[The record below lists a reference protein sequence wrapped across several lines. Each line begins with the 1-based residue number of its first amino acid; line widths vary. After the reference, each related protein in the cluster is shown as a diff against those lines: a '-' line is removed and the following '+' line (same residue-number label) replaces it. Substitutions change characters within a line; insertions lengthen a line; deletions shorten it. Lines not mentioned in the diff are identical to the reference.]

1 MKPLLE
7 ARQIR
12 KQFSGVAVLKG
23 IDFTLCAGQVHAL
36 MGGNGAGKSTLM
48 KIIAGVE
55 TPDSG
60 ELTIG
65 DRAFARLSPALA
77 HQLGIYLVPQEPML
91 FPNLSVRENILFR
104 LPKRA
109 DTTARL
115 QEKLQQLNCQINLDA
130 SASTLE
136 VADQQMVEILRGL
149 MREARILIL
158 DEPTASLT
166 PGETERLFSQ
176 IRALQALDVGIVFIS
191 HKLPEIRQLASH
203 ISVMRDGA
211 VVLSG
216 ETATYRDEQLISAM
230 TPASRDHTLSDTQKL
245 WLALPGNRRTQAQ
258 DFPVLRVED
267 LTGEGFIDLNLE
279 IRAGEI
285 VGLAGLVGSGR
296 TEFAETLYGLR
307 PPRAG
312 RIWLENREISNDSTR
327 ARLASGLVY
336 LPEDRQVSGLFL
348 DAPVR
353 WNTVMFN
360 QPSWWQQG
368 KREAAVV
375 ERYHRAL
382 GIKLAD
388 GDQPVRTLSGGNQ
401 QKVLLARCLEA
412 NPLLLIVDEPTR
424 GVDVSARADIYQLL
438 KSVAAQNVAVL
449 MISSDVDEFIGL
461 ADRVLVMH
469 QGRYSGELAG
479 AFNGLL
485 VVGLR
490 IPAIVA
496 TLGTLGLYRGV
507 MLLWTGGKWI
517 EGLPDSL
524 KSLSEPAFIGVSPLG
539 WLVLA
544 LLLAGGW
551 LLSRT
556 AFGRDFY
563 AVGDNLAAARQ
574 LGVAVNRTRM
584 LAFTLNGMLA
594 ACAGIVFAAQI
605 GFVPNQ
611 TGSGL
616 EMKAI
621 AACVLGGIS
630 LLGGTGTLLGAFLG
644 AFFLTQID
652 TVLVLFRL
660 PAWWNDFIAGLVLL
674 GVLVLDG
681 RLRQALARHQRAL
694 KYSRFQPGN
703 KGGKQ
708 VARFPERKSKEVA

>member
-1 MKPLLE
+1 MKTLLKNRE
-7 ARQIR
+7 LSAFFAIVALFVVLVALNPAYFSLQTLAMIFSSSQILCLLALGATLVMLTR
-12 KQFSGVAVLKG
+12 NIDVSVGSTVGLCAIAVGVALN
-23 IDFTLCAGQVHAL
+23 
-36 MGGNGAGKSTLM
+36 NGYGLATA
-48 KIIAGVE
+48 I
-55 TPDSG
+55 
-60 ELTIG
+60 
-65 DRAFARLSPALA
+65 AFALA
-77 HQLGIYLVPQEPML
+77 I
-91 FPNLSVRENILFR
+91 
-104 LPKRA
+104 
-109 DTTARL
+109 
-115 QEKLQQLNCQINLDA
+115 
-130 SASTLE
+130 
-136 VADQQMVEILRGL
+136 
-149 MREARILIL
+149 
-158 DEPTASLT
+158 
-166 PGETERLFSQ
+166 
-176 IRALQALDVGIVFIS
+176 
-191 HKLPEIRQLASH
+191 
-203 ISVMRDGA
+203 GA
-211 VVLSG
+211 
-216 ETATYRDEQLISAM
+216 
-230 TPASRDHTLSDTQKL
+230 
-245 WLALPGNRRTQAQ
+245 
-258 DFPVLRVED
+258 
-267 LTGEGFIDLNLE
+267 
-279 IRAGEI
+279 
-285 VGLAGLVGSGR
+285 
-296 TEFAETLYGLR
+296 
-307 PPRAG
+307 
-312 RIWLENREISNDSTR
+312 
-327 ARLASGLVY
+327 
-336 LPEDRQVSGLFL
+336 
-348 DAPVR
+348 
-353 WNTVMFN
+353 
-360 QPSWWQQG
+360 
-368 KREAAVV
+368 
-375 ERYHRAL
+375 
-382 GIKLAD
+382 
-388 GDQPVRTLSGGNQ
+388 
-401 QKVLLARCLEA
+401 
-412 NPLLLIVDEPTR
+412 
-424 GVDVSARADIYQLL
+424 
-438 KSVAAQNVAVL
+438 
-449 MISSDVDEFIGL
+449 
-461 ADRVLVMH
+461 
-469 QGRYSGELAG
+469 LAG

-556 AFGRDFY
+556 AFGRDLY
-563 AVGDNLAAARQ
+563 AAGDNLAAARQ

>member
-1 MKPLLE
+1 MKTLFKNRELSAFFAIVALFAVLVALNPAYFSLQTLAMIFASSQILCLL
-7 ARQIR
+7 ALGATLVMLTRNIDV
-12 KQFSGVAVLKG
+12 SVGSTVGLSAIAVGVALN
-23 IDFTLCAGQVHAL
+23 
-36 MGGNGAGKSTLM
+36 NGYGLATA
-48 KIIAGVE
+48 I
-55 TPDSG
+55 
-60 ELTIG
+60 
-65 DRAFARLSPALA
+65 AFALA
-77 HQLGIYLVPQEPML
+77 I
-91 FPNLSVRENILFR
+91 
-104 LPKRA
+104 
-109 DTTARL
+109 
-115 QEKLQQLNCQINLDA
+115 
-130 SASTLE
+130 
-136 VADQQMVEILRGL
+136 
-149 MREARILIL
+149 
-158 DEPTASLT
+158 
-166 PGETERLFSQ
+166 
-176 IRALQALDVGIVFIS
+176 
-191 HKLPEIRQLASH
+191 
-203 ISVMRDGA
+203 GA
-211 VVLSG
+211 
-216 ETATYRDEQLISAM
+216 
-230 TPASRDHTLSDTQKL
+230 
-245 WLALPGNRRTQAQ
+245 
-258 DFPVLRVED
+258 
-267 LTGEGFIDLNLE
+267 
-279 IRAGEI
+279 
-285 VGLAGLVGSGR
+285 
-296 TEFAETLYGLR
+296 
-307 PPRAG
+307 
-312 RIWLENREISNDSTR
+312 
-327 ARLASGLVY
+327 
-336 LPEDRQVSGLFL
+336 
-348 DAPVR
+348 
-353 WNTVMFN
+353 
-360 QPSWWQQG
+360 
-368 KREAAVV
+368 
-375 ERYHRAL
+375 
-382 GIKLAD
+382 
-388 GDQPVRTLSGGNQ
+388 
-401 QKVLLARCLEA
+401 
-412 NPLLLIVDEPTR
+412 
-424 GVDVSARADIYQLL
+424 
-438 KSVAAQNVAVL
+438 
-449 MISSDVDEFIGL
+449 
-461 ADRVLVMH
+461 
-469 QGRYSGELAG
+469 LAG

-708 VARFPERKSKEVA
+708 VARFHERKSKEVA

>member
-1 MKPLLE
+1 MKTLFKNRELSAFFAIVALFAVLVALNPAYFSLQTLAMIFASSQILCLL
-7 ARQIR
+7 ALGATLVMLTCNIDV
-12 KQFSGVAVLKG
+12 SVGSTVGLSAIAVGVALN
-23 IDFTLCAGQVHAL
+23 
-36 MGGNGAGKSTLM
+36 NGYGLATA
-48 KIIAGVE
+48 I
-55 TPDSG
+55 
-60 ELTIG
+60 
-65 DRAFARLSPALA
+65 AFALA
-77 HQLGIYLVPQEPML
+77 I
-91 FPNLSVRENILFR
+91 
-104 LPKRA
+104 
-109 DTTARL
+109 
-115 QEKLQQLNCQINLDA
+115 
-130 SASTLE
+130 
-136 VADQQMVEILRGL
+136 
-149 MREARILIL
+149 
-158 DEPTASLT
+158 
-166 PGETERLFSQ
+166 
-176 IRALQALDVGIVFIS
+176 
-191 HKLPEIRQLASH
+191 
-203 ISVMRDGA
+203 GA
-211 VVLSG
+211 
-216 ETATYRDEQLISAM
+216 
-230 TPASRDHTLSDTQKL
+230 
-245 WLALPGNRRTQAQ
+245 
-258 DFPVLRVED
+258 
-267 LTGEGFIDLNLE
+267 
-279 IRAGEI
+279 
-285 VGLAGLVGSGR
+285 
-296 TEFAETLYGLR
+296 
-307 PPRAG
+307 
-312 RIWLENREISNDSTR
+312 
-327 ARLASGLVY
+327 
-336 LPEDRQVSGLFL
+336 
-348 DAPVR
+348 
-353 WNTVMFN
+353 
-360 QPSWWQQG
+360 
-368 KREAAVV
+368 
-375 ERYHRAL
+375 
-382 GIKLAD
+382 
-388 GDQPVRTLSGGNQ
+388 
-401 QKVLLARCLEA
+401 
-412 NPLLLIVDEPTR
+412 
-424 GVDVSARADIYQLL
+424 
-438 KSVAAQNVAVL
+438 
-449 MISSDVDEFIGL
+449 
-461 ADRVLVMH
+461 
-469 QGRYSGELAG
+469 LAG

>member
-1 MKPLLE
+1 MKTLLKNRE
-7 ARQIR
+7 LSAFFAIVALFVVLVALNPAYFSLQTLAMIFSSSQILCLLALGATQVMLTR
-12 KQFSGVAVLKG
+12 NIDVSVGSTVGLCAIAVGVALN
-23 IDFTLCAGQVHAL
+23 
-36 MGGNGAGKSTLM
+36 NGYGLATA
-48 KIIAGVE
+48 I
-55 TPDSG
+55 
-60 ELTIG
+60 
-65 DRAFARLSPALA
+65 AFALA
-77 HQLGIYLVPQEPML
+77 I
-91 FPNLSVRENILFR
+91 
-104 LPKRA
+104 
-109 DTTARL
+109 
-115 QEKLQQLNCQINLDA
+115 
-130 SASTLE
+130 
-136 VADQQMVEILRGL
+136 
-149 MREARILIL
+149 
-158 DEPTASLT
+158 
-166 PGETERLFSQ
+166 
-176 IRALQALDVGIVFIS
+176 
-191 HKLPEIRQLASH
+191 
-203 ISVMRDGA
+203 GA
-211 VVLSG
+211 
-216 ETATYRDEQLISAM
+216 
-230 TPASRDHTLSDTQKL
+230 
-245 WLALPGNRRTQAQ
+245 
-258 DFPVLRVED
+258 
-267 LTGEGFIDLNLE
+267 
-279 IRAGEI
+279 
-285 VGLAGLVGSGR
+285 
-296 TEFAETLYGLR
+296 
-307 PPRAG
+307 
-312 RIWLENREISNDSTR
+312 
-327 ARLASGLVY
+327 
-336 LPEDRQVSGLFL
+336 
-348 DAPVR
+348 
-353 WNTVMFN
+353 
-360 QPSWWQQG
+360 
-368 KREAAVV
+368 
-375 ERYHRAL
+375 
-382 GIKLAD
+382 
-388 GDQPVRTLSGGNQ
+388 
-401 QKVLLARCLEA
+401 
-412 NPLLLIVDEPTR
+412 
-424 GVDVSARADIYQLL
+424 
-438 KSVAAQNVAVL
+438 
-449 MISSDVDEFIGL
+449 
-461 ADRVLVMH
+461 
-469 QGRYSGELAG
+469 LAG

-551 LLSRT
+551 ILSRT

-630 LLGGTGTLLGAFLG
+630 LLGGTGTLVGALLG

>member
-1 MKPLLE
+1 MKTLLKNRE
-7 ARQIR
+7 LSAFFAIVALFVVLVALNPAYFSLQTLAMIFASSQILCLLALGATLVMLTR
-12 KQFSGVAVLKG
+12 NIDVSVGSTVGLCAIAVGVALN
-23 IDFTLCAGQVHAL
+23 
-36 MGGNGAGKSTLM
+36 NGYGLATA
-48 KIIAGVE
+48 I
-55 TPDSG
+55 
-60 ELTIG
+60 
-65 DRAFARLSPALA
+65 AFALA
-77 HQLGIYLVPQEPML
+77 I
-91 FPNLSVRENILFR
+91 
-104 LPKRA
+104 
-109 DTTARL
+109 
-115 QEKLQQLNCQINLDA
+115 
-130 SASTLE
+130 
-136 VADQQMVEILRGL
+136 
-149 MREARILIL
+149 
-158 DEPTASLT
+158 
-166 PGETERLFSQ
+166 
-176 IRALQALDVGIVFIS
+176 
-191 HKLPEIRQLASH
+191 
-203 ISVMRDGA
+203 GA
-211 VVLSG
+211 
-216 ETATYRDEQLISAM
+216 
-230 TPASRDHTLSDTQKL
+230 
-245 WLALPGNRRTQAQ
+245 
-258 DFPVLRVED
+258 
-267 LTGEGFIDLNLE
+267 
-279 IRAGEI
+279 
-285 VGLAGLVGSGR
+285 
-296 TEFAETLYGLR
+296 
-307 PPRAG
+307 
-312 RIWLENREISNDSTR
+312 
-327 ARLASGLVY
+327 
-336 LPEDRQVSGLFL
+336 
-348 DAPVR
+348 
-353 WNTVMFN
+353 
-360 QPSWWQQG
+360 
-368 KREAAVV
+368 
-375 ERYHRAL
+375 
-382 GIKLAD
+382 
-388 GDQPVRTLSGGNQ
+388 
-401 QKVLLARCLEA
+401 
-412 NPLLLIVDEPTR
+412 
-424 GVDVSARADIYQLL
+424 
-438 KSVAAQNVAVL
+438 
-449 MISSDVDEFIGL
+449 
-461 ADRVLVMH
+461 
-469 QGRYSGELAG
+469 LAG

-517 EGLPDSL
+517 KGLPDSL

>member
-1 MKPLLE
+1 MKTLFKNRELSAFFAIVALFAVLVALNPAYFSLQTLAMIFASSQILCLL
-7 ARQIR
+7 ALGATLVMLTRNIDV
-12 KQFSGVAVLKG
+12 SVGSTVGLSAIAVGVALN
-23 IDFTLCAGQVHAL
+23 
-36 MGGNGAGKSTLM
+36 NGYGLATA
-48 KIIAGVE
+48 I
-55 TPDSG
+55 
-60 ELTIG
+60 
-65 DRAFARLSPALA
+65 AFALA
-77 HQLGIYLVPQEPML
+77 I
-91 FPNLSVRENILFR
+91 
-104 LPKRA
+104 
-109 DTTARL
+109 
-115 QEKLQQLNCQINLDA
+115 
-130 SASTLE
+130 
-136 VADQQMVEILRGL
+136 
-149 MREARILIL
+149 
-158 DEPTASLT
+158 
-166 PGETERLFSQ
+166 
-176 IRALQALDVGIVFIS
+176 
-191 HKLPEIRQLASH
+191 
-203 ISVMRDGA
+203 GA
-211 VVLSG
+211 
-216 ETATYRDEQLISAM
+216 
-230 TPASRDHTLSDTQKL
+230 
-245 WLALPGNRRTQAQ
+245 
-258 DFPVLRVED
+258 
-267 LTGEGFIDLNLE
+267 
-279 IRAGEI
+279 
-285 VGLAGLVGSGR
+285 
-296 TEFAETLYGLR
+296 
-307 PPRAG
+307 
-312 RIWLENREISNDSTR
+312 
-327 ARLASGLVY
+327 
-336 LPEDRQVSGLFL
+336 
-348 DAPVR
+348 
-353 WNTVMFN
+353 
-360 QPSWWQQG
+360 
-368 KREAAVV
+368 
-375 ERYHRAL
+375 
-382 GIKLAD
+382 
-388 GDQPVRTLSGGNQ
+388 
-401 QKVLLARCLEA
+401 
-412 NPLLLIVDEPTR
+412 
-424 GVDVSARADIYQLL
+424 
-438 KSVAAQNVAVL
+438 
-449 MISSDVDEFIGL
+449 
-461 ADRVLVMH
+461 
-469 QGRYSGELAG
+469 LAG

-556 AFGRDFY
+556 ASGRDFY

-694 KYSRFQPGN
+694 KYGRFQPGN

>member
-1 MKPLLE
+1 MKTLLKNRE
-7 ARQIR
+7 LSAFFAIVALFVVLVALNPAYFSLQTLAMIFSSSQILCLLALGATLVMLTR
-12 KQFSGVAVLKG
+12 NIDVSVGSTVGLCSIAVGVALN
-23 IDFTLCAGQVHAL
+23 
-36 MGGNGAGKSTLM
+36 NGYGLATA
-48 KIIAGVE
+48 I
-55 TPDSG
+55 
-60 ELTIG
+60 
-65 DRAFARLSPALA
+65 AFALA
-77 HQLGIYLVPQEPML
+77 I
-91 FPNLSVRENILFR
+91 
-104 LPKRA
+104 
-109 DTTARL
+109 
-115 QEKLQQLNCQINLDA
+115 
-130 SASTLE
+130 
-136 VADQQMVEILRGL
+136 
-149 MREARILIL
+149 
-158 DEPTASLT
+158 
-166 PGETERLFSQ
+166 
-176 IRALQALDVGIVFIS
+176 
-191 HKLPEIRQLASH
+191 
-203 ISVMRDGA
+203 GA
-211 VVLSG
+211 
-216 ETATYRDEQLISAM
+216 
-230 TPASRDHTLSDTQKL
+230 
-245 WLALPGNRRTQAQ
+245 
-258 DFPVLRVED
+258 
-267 LTGEGFIDLNLE
+267 
-279 IRAGEI
+279 
-285 VGLAGLVGSGR
+285 
-296 TEFAETLYGLR
+296 
-307 PPRAG
+307 
-312 RIWLENREISNDSTR
+312 
-327 ARLASGLVY
+327 
-336 LPEDRQVSGLFL
+336 
-348 DAPVR
+348 
-353 WNTVMFN
+353 
-360 QPSWWQQG
+360 
-368 KREAAVV
+368 
-375 ERYHRAL
+375 
-382 GIKLAD
+382 
-388 GDQPVRTLSGGNQ
+388 
-401 QKVLLARCLEA
+401 
-412 NPLLLIVDEPTR
+412 
-424 GVDVSARADIYQLL
+424 
-438 KSVAAQNVAVL
+438 
-449 MISSDVDEFIGL
+449 
-461 ADRVLVMH
+461 
-469 QGRYSGELAG
+469 LAG

-563 AVGDNLAAARQ
+563 AAGDNLAAARQ

>member
-1 MKPLLE
+1 MKTLFKNRELSAFFAIVALFAVLVALNPAYFSLQTLAMIFASSQILCLL
-7 ARQIR
+7 ALGATLVMLTRNIDV
-12 KQFSGVAVLKG
+12 SVGSTVGLSAIAVGVALN
-23 IDFTLCAGQVHAL
+23 
-36 MGGNGAGKSTLM
+36 NGYGLATA
-48 KIIAGVE
+48 I
-55 TPDSG
+55 
-60 ELTIG
+60 
-65 DRAFARLSPALA
+65 AFALA
-77 HQLGIYLVPQEPML
+77 I
-91 FPNLSVRENILFR
+91 
-104 LPKRA
+104 
-109 DTTARL
+109 
-115 QEKLQQLNCQINLDA
+115 
-130 SASTLE
+130 
-136 VADQQMVEILRGL
+136 
-149 MREARILIL
+149 
-158 DEPTASLT
+158 
-166 PGETERLFSQ
+166 
-176 IRALQALDVGIVFIS
+176 
-191 HKLPEIRQLASH
+191 
-203 ISVMRDGA
+203 GA
-211 VVLSG
+211 
-216 ETATYRDEQLISAM
+216 
-230 TPASRDHTLSDTQKL
+230 
-245 WLALPGNRRTQAQ
+245 
-258 DFPVLRVED
+258 
-267 LTGEGFIDLNLE
+267 
-279 IRAGEI
+279 
-285 VGLAGLVGSGR
+285 
-296 TEFAETLYGLR
+296 
-307 PPRAG
+307 
-312 RIWLENREISNDSTR
+312 
-327 ARLASGLVY
+327 
-336 LPEDRQVSGLFL
+336 
-348 DAPVR
+348 
-353 WNTVMFN
+353 
-360 QPSWWQQG
+360 
-368 KREAAVV
+368 
-375 ERYHRAL
+375 
-382 GIKLAD
+382 
-388 GDQPVRTLSGGNQ
+388 
-401 QKVLLARCLEA
+401 
-412 NPLLLIVDEPTR
+412 
-424 GVDVSARADIYQLL
+424 
-438 KSVAAQNVAVL
+438 
-449 MISSDVDEFIGL
+449 
-461 ADRVLVMH
+461 
-469 QGRYSGELAG
+469 LAG

-544 LLLAGGW
+544 LLLVGGW

-556 AFGRDFY
+556 ASGRDFY

>member
-1 MKPLLE
+1 MKTLLKNRE
-7 ARQIR
+7 LSAFFAIVALFAVLVALNPAYFSLQTLAMIFASSQILCLLALGATLVMLTR
-12 KQFSGVAVLKG
+12 NIDVSVGSTVGLSAIAVGVALN
-23 IDFTLCAGQVHAL
+23 
-36 MGGNGAGKSTLM
+36 NGYGLATA
-48 KIIAGVE
+48 I
-55 TPDSG
+55 
-60 ELTIG
+60 
-65 DRAFARLSPALA
+65 AFALA
-77 HQLGIYLVPQEPML
+77 I
-91 FPNLSVRENILFR
+91 
-104 LPKRA
+104 
-109 DTTARL
+109 
-115 QEKLQQLNCQINLDA
+115 
-130 SASTLE
+130 
-136 VADQQMVEILRGL
+136 
-149 MREARILIL
+149 
-158 DEPTASLT
+158 
-166 PGETERLFSQ
+166 
-176 IRALQALDVGIVFIS
+176 
-191 HKLPEIRQLASH
+191 
-203 ISVMRDGA
+203 GA
-211 VVLSG
+211 
-216 ETATYRDEQLISAM
+216 
-230 TPASRDHTLSDTQKL
+230 
-245 WLALPGNRRTQAQ
+245 
-258 DFPVLRVED
+258 
-267 LTGEGFIDLNLE
+267 
-279 IRAGEI
+279 
-285 VGLAGLVGSGR
+285 
-296 TEFAETLYGLR
+296 
-307 PPRAG
+307 
-312 RIWLENREISNDSTR
+312 
-327 ARLASGLVY
+327 
-336 LPEDRQVSGLFL
+336 
-348 DAPVR
+348 
-353 WNTVMFN
+353 
-360 QPSWWQQG
+360 
-368 KREAAVV
+368 
-375 ERYHRAL
+375 
-382 GIKLAD
+382 
-388 GDQPVRTLSGGNQ
+388 
-401 QKVLLARCLEA
+401 
-412 NPLLLIVDEPTR
+412 
-424 GVDVSARADIYQLL
+424 
-438 KSVAAQNVAVL
+438 
-449 MISSDVDEFIGL
+449 
-461 ADRVLVMH
+461 
-469 QGRYSGELAG
+469 LAG

-703 KGGKQ
+703 KGGKR
-708 VARFPERKSKEVA
+708 VAPFPERKNKEVA

>member
-1 MKPLLE
+1 MKTLLKNRE
-7 ARQIR
+7 LSAFFAIVALFVVLVALNPAYFSLQTLAMIFASSQILCLLALGATLVMLTR
-12 KQFSGVAVLKG
+12 NIDVSVGSTVGLCAIAVGVALN
-23 IDFTLCAGQVHAL
+23 
-36 MGGNGAGKSTLM
+36 NGYGLATA
-48 KIIAGVE
+48 I
-55 TPDSG
+55 
-60 ELTIG
+60 
-65 DRAFARLSPALA
+65 AFALA
-77 HQLGIYLVPQEPML
+77 I
-91 FPNLSVRENILFR
+91 
-104 LPKRA
+104 
-109 DTTARL
+109 
-115 QEKLQQLNCQINLDA
+115 
-130 SASTLE
+130 
-136 VADQQMVEILRGL
+136 
-149 MREARILIL
+149 
-158 DEPTASLT
+158 
-166 PGETERLFSQ
+166 
-176 IRALQALDVGIVFIS
+176 
-191 HKLPEIRQLASH
+191 
-203 ISVMRDGA
+203 GA
-211 VVLSG
+211 
-216 ETATYRDEQLISAM
+216 
-230 TPASRDHTLSDTQKL
+230 
-245 WLALPGNRRTQAQ
+245 
-258 DFPVLRVED
+258 
-267 LTGEGFIDLNLE
+267 
-279 IRAGEI
+279 
-285 VGLAGLVGSGR
+285 
-296 TEFAETLYGLR
+296 
-307 PPRAG
+307 
-312 RIWLENREISNDSTR
+312 
-327 ARLASGLVY
+327 
-336 LPEDRQVSGLFL
+336 
-348 DAPVR
+348 
-353 WNTVMFN
+353 
-360 QPSWWQQG
+360 
-368 KREAAVV
+368 
-375 ERYHRAL
+375 
-382 GIKLAD
+382 
-388 GDQPVRTLSGGNQ
+388 
-401 QKVLLARCLEA
+401 
-412 NPLLLIVDEPTR
+412 
-424 GVDVSARADIYQLL
+424 
-438 KSVAAQNVAVL
+438 
-449 MISSDVDEFIGL
+449 
-461 ADRVLVMH
+461 
-469 QGRYSGELAG
+469 LAG

-556 AFGRDFY
+556 DFGRDFY

-681 RLRQALARHQRAL
+681 RLRQALARHQWAL

>member
-1 MKPLLE
+1 MKTLLKNRE
-7 ARQIR
+7 LSAFFAIVALFVVLVALNPAYFSLQTLAMIFASSQILCLLALGATLVMLTR
-12 KQFSGVAVLKG
+12 NIDVSVGSTVGLCAIAVGVALN
-23 IDFTLCAGQVHAL
+23 
-36 MGGNGAGKSTLM
+36 NGYGLATA
-48 KIIAGVE
+48 I
-55 TPDSG
+55 
-60 ELTIG
+60 
-65 DRAFARLSPALA
+65 AFALA
-77 HQLGIYLVPQEPML
+77 I
-91 FPNLSVRENILFR
+91 
-104 LPKRA
+104 
-109 DTTARL
+109 
-115 QEKLQQLNCQINLDA
+115 
-130 SASTLE
+130 
-136 VADQQMVEILRGL
+136 
-149 MREARILIL
+149 
-158 DEPTASLT
+158 
-166 PGETERLFSQ
+166 
-176 IRALQALDVGIVFIS
+176 
-191 HKLPEIRQLASH
+191 
-203 ISVMRDGA
+203 GA
-211 VVLSG
+211 
-216 ETATYRDEQLISAM
+216 
-230 TPASRDHTLSDTQKL
+230 
-245 WLALPGNRRTQAQ
+245 
-258 DFPVLRVED
+258 
-267 LTGEGFIDLNLE
+267 
-279 IRAGEI
+279 
-285 VGLAGLVGSGR
+285 
-296 TEFAETLYGLR
+296 
-307 PPRAG
+307 
-312 RIWLENREISNDSTR
+312 
-327 ARLASGLVY
+327 
-336 LPEDRQVSGLFL
+336 
-348 DAPVR
+348 
-353 WNTVMFN
+353 
-360 QPSWWQQG
+360 
-368 KREAAVV
+368 
-375 ERYHRAL
+375 
-382 GIKLAD
+382 
-388 GDQPVRTLSGGNQ
+388 
-401 QKVLLARCLEA
+401 
-412 NPLLLIVDEPTR
+412 
-424 GVDVSARADIYQLL
+424 
-438 KSVAAQNVAVL
+438 
-449 MISSDVDEFIGL
+449 
-461 ADRVLVMH
+461 
-469 QGRYSGELAG
+469 LAG

-544 LLLAGGW
+544 LVLAGGW

>member
-1 MKPLLE
+1 MKTLLKNRE
-7 ARQIR
+7 LSAFFAIVALFVVLVALNPAYFSLQTLAMIFASLQILCLLALGATLVMLTR
-12 KQFSGVAVLKG
+12 NIDVSVGSTVGLCAIAVGVALN
-23 IDFTLCAGQVHAL
+23 
-36 MGGNGAGKSTLM
+36 NGYGLATA
-48 KIIAGVE
+48 I
-55 TPDSG
+55 
-60 ELTIG
+60 
-65 DRAFARLSPALA
+65 AFALA
-77 HQLGIYLVPQEPML
+77 I
-91 FPNLSVRENILFR
+91 
-104 LPKRA
+104 
-109 DTTARL
+109 
-115 QEKLQQLNCQINLDA
+115 
-130 SASTLE
+130 
-136 VADQQMVEILRGL
+136 
-149 MREARILIL
+149 
-158 DEPTASLT
+158 
-166 PGETERLFSQ
+166 
-176 IRALQALDVGIVFIS
+176 
-191 HKLPEIRQLASH
+191 
-203 ISVMRDGA
+203 GA
-211 VVLSG
+211 
-216 ETATYRDEQLISAM
+216 
-230 TPASRDHTLSDTQKL
+230 
-245 WLALPGNRRTQAQ
+245 
-258 DFPVLRVED
+258 
-267 LTGEGFIDLNLE
+267 
-279 IRAGEI
+279 
-285 VGLAGLVGSGR
+285 
-296 TEFAETLYGLR
+296 
-307 PPRAG
+307 
-312 RIWLENREISNDSTR
+312 
-327 ARLASGLVY
+327 
-336 LPEDRQVSGLFL
+336 
-348 DAPVR
+348 
-353 WNTVMFN
+353 
-360 QPSWWQQG
+360 
-368 KREAAVV
+368 
-375 ERYHRAL
+375 
-382 GIKLAD
+382 
-388 GDQPVRTLSGGNQ
+388 
-401 QKVLLARCLEA
+401 
-412 NPLLLIVDEPTR
+412 
-424 GVDVSARADIYQLL
+424 
-438 KSVAAQNVAVL
+438 
-449 MISSDVDEFIGL
+449 
-461 ADRVLVMH
+461 
-469 QGRYSGELAG
+469 LAG

>member
-1 MKPLLE
+1 MKTLLKNRE
-7 ARQIR
+7 LSAFFAIVALFVVLVALNPAYFSLQTLAMIFASSQILCLLALGATLVMLTR
-12 KQFSGVAVLKG
+12 NIDVSVGSTVGLCAIAVGVALN
-23 IDFTLCAGQVHAL
+23 
-36 MGGNGAGKSTLM
+36 NGYGLATA
-48 KIIAGVE
+48 I
-55 TPDSG
+55 
-60 ELTIG
+60 
-65 DRAFARLSPALA
+65 AFALA
-77 HQLGIYLVPQEPML
+77 I
-91 FPNLSVRENILFR
+91 
-104 LPKRA
+104 
-109 DTTARL
+109 
-115 QEKLQQLNCQINLDA
+115 
-130 SASTLE
+130 
-136 VADQQMVEILRGL
+136 
-149 MREARILIL
+149 
-158 DEPTASLT
+158 
-166 PGETERLFSQ
+166 
-176 IRALQALDVGIVFIS
+176 
-191 HKLPEIRQLASH
+191 
-203 ISVMRDGA
+203 GA
-211 VVLSG
+211 
-216 ETATYRDEQLISAM
+216 
-230 TPASRDHTLSDTQKL
+230 
-245 WLALPGNRRTQAQ
+245 
-258 DFPVLRVED
+258 
-267 LTGEGFIDLNLE
+267 
-279 IRAGEI
+279 
-285 VGLAGLVGSGR
+285 
-296 TEFAETLYGLR
+296 
-307 PPRAG
+307 
-312 RIWLENREISNDSTR
+312 
-327 ARLASGLVY
+327 
-336 LPEDRQVSGLFL
+336 
-348 DAPVR
+348 
-353 WNTVMFN
+353 
-360 QPSWWQQG
+360 
-368 KREAAVV
+368 
-375 ERYHRAL
+375 
-382 GIKLAD
+382 
-388 GDQPVRTLSGGNQ
+388 
-401 QKVLLARCLEA
+401 
-412 NPLLLIVDEPTR
+412 
-424 GVDVSARADIYQLL
+424 
-438 KSVAAQNVAVL
+438 
-449 MISSDVDEFIGL
+449 
-461 ADRVLVMH
+461 
-469 QGRYSGELAG
+469 LAG

-551 LLSRT
+551 LLSST

>member
-1 MKPLLE
+1 MALFVVLVALNPAYFSLQTLAMIFSSSQILCLL
-7 ARQIR
+7 ALGATLVMLTRNIDV
-12 KQFSGVAVLKG
+12 SVGSTVGLCAIAVGVALN
-23 IDFTLCAGQVHAL
+23 
-36 MGGNGAGKSTLM
+36 NGYGLATA
-48 KIIAGVE
+48 I
-55 TPDSG
+55 
-60 ELTIG
+60 
-65 DRAFARLSPALA
+65 AFALA
-77 HQLGIYLVPQEPML
+77 I
-91 FPNLSVRENILFR
+91 
-104 LPKRA
+104 
-109 DTTARL
+109 
-115 QEKLQQLNCQINLDA
+115 
-130 SASTLE
+130 
-136 VADQQMVEILRGL
+136 
-149 MREARILIL
+149 
-158 DEPTASLT
+158 
-166 PGETERLFSQ
+166 
-176 IRALQALDVGIVFIS
+176 
-191 HKLPEIRQLASH
+191 
-203 ISVMRDGA
+203 GA
-211 VVLSG
+211 
-216 ETATYRDEQLISAM
+216 
-230 TPASRDHTLSDTQKL
+230 
-245 WLALPGNRRTQAQ
+245 
-258 DFPVLRVED
+258 
-267 LTGEGFIDLNLE
+267 
-279 IRAGEI
+279 
-285 VGLAGLVGSGR
+285 
-296 TEFAETLYGLR
+296 
-307 PPRAG
+307 
-312 RIWLENREISNDSTR
+312 
-327 ARLASGLVY
+327 
-336 LPEDRQVSGLFL
+336 
-348 DAPVR
+348 
-353 WNTVMFN
+353 
-360 QPSWWQQG
+360 
-368 KREAAVV
+368 
-375 ERYHRAL
+375 
-382 GIKLAD
+382 
-388 GDQPVRTLSGGNQ
+388 
-401 QKVLLARCLEA
+401 
-412 NPLLLIVDEPTR
+412 
-424 GVDVSARADIYQLL
+424 
-438 KSVAAQNVAVL
+438 
-449 MISSDVDEFIGL
+449 
-461 ADRVLVMH
+461 
-469 QGRYSGELAG
+469 LAG

-485 VVGLR
+485 VGLR

-524 KSLSEPAFIGVSPLG
+524 KSLSEPAFLGVSPLG

>member
-1 MKPLLE
+1 MKTLLKNRE
-7 ARQIR
+7 LSAFFAIVALFVVLVALNPAYFSLQTLAMIFASSQILCLLALGATLVMLTR
-12 KQFSGVAVLKG
+12 NIDVSVGSTVGLCAIAVGVALN
-23 IDFTLCAGQVHAL
+23 
-36 MGGNGAGKSTLM
+36 NGYGLATA
-48 KIIAGVE
+48 I
-55 TPDSG
+55 
-60 ELTIG
+60 
-65 DRAFARLSPALA
+65 AFALA
-77 HQLGIYLVPQEPML
+77 I
-91 FPNLSVRENILFR
+91 
-104 LPKRA
+104 
-109 DTTARL
+109 
-115 QEKLQQLNCQINLDA
+115 
-130 SASTLE
+130 
-136 VADQQMVEILRGL
+136 
-149 MREARILIL
+149 
-158 DEPTASLT
+158 
-166 PGETERLFSQ
+166 
-176 IRALQALDVGIVFIS
+176 
-191 HKLPEIRQLASH
+191 
-203 ISVMRDGA
+203 GA
-211 VVLSG
+211 
-216 ETATYRDEQLISAM
+216 
-230 TPASRDHTLSDTQKL
+230 
-245 WLALPGNRRTQAQ
+245 
-258 DFPVLRVED
+258 
-267 LTGEGFIDLNLE
+267 
-279 IRAGEI
+279 
-285 VGLAGLVGSGR
+285 
-296 TEFAETLYGLR
+296 
-307 PPRAG
+307 
-312 RIWLENREISNDSTR
+312 
-327 ARLASGLVY
+327 
-336 LPEDRQVSGLFL
+336 
-348 DAPVR
+348 
-353 WNTVMFN
+353 
-360 QPSWWQQG
+360 
-368 KREAAVV
+368 
-375 ERYHRAL
+375 
-382 GIKLAD
+382 
-388 GDQPVRTLSGGNQ
+388 
-401 QKVLLARCLEA
+401 
-412 NPLLLIVDEPTR
+412 
-424 GVDVSARADIYQLL
+424 
-438 KSVAAQNVAVL
+438 
-449 MISSDVDEFIGL
+449 
-461 ADRVLVMH
+461 
-469 QGRYSGELAG
+469 LAG

-584 LAFTLNGMLA
+584 LAFTLNGTLA

>member
-1 MKPLLE
+1 MKTLLKNRE
-7 ARQIR
+7 LSAFFAIVALFVVLVALNPAYFSLQTLAMIFASSQILCLLALGATLVMLTR
-12 KQFSGVAVLKG
+12 NIDVSVGSTVGLCAIAVGVALN
-23 IDFTLCAGQVHAL
+23 
-36 MGGNGAGKSTLM
+36 NGYGLATA
-48 KIIAGVE
+48 I
-55 TPDSG
+55 
-60 ELTIG
+60 
-65 DRAFARLSPALA
+65 AFALA
-77 HQLGIYLVPQEPML
+77 I
-91 FPNLSVRENILFR
+91 
-104 LPKRA
+104 
-109 DTTARL
+109 
-115 QEKLQQLNCQINLDA
+115 
-130 SASTLE
+130 
-136 VADQQMVEILRGL
+136 
-149 MREARILIL
+149 
-158 DEPTASLT
+158 
-166 PGETERLFSQ
+166 
-176 IRALQALDVGIVFIS
+176 
-191 HKLPEIRQLASH
+191 
-203 ISVMRDGA
+203 GA
-211 VVLSG
+211 
-216 ETATYRDEQLISAM
+216 
-230 TPASRDHTLSDTQKL
+230 
-245 WLALPGNRRTQAQ
+245 
-258 DFPVLRVED
+258 
-267 LTGEGFIDLNLE
+267 
-279 IRAGEI
+279 
-285 VGLAGLVGSGR
+285 
-296 TEFAETLYGLR
+296 
-307 PPRAG
+307 
-312 RIWLENREISNDSTR
+312 
-327 ARLASGLVY
+327 
-336 LPEDRQVSGLFL
+336 
-348 DAPVR
+348 
-353 WNTVMFN
+353 
-360 QPSWWQQG
+360 
-368 KREAAVV
+368 
-375 ERYHRAL
+375 
-382 GIKLAD
+382 
-388 GDQPVRTLSGGNQ
+388 
-401 QKVLLARCLEA
+401 
-412 NPLLLIVDEPTR
+412 
-424 GVDVSARADIYQLL
+424 
-438 KSVAAQNVAVL
+438 
-449 MISSDVDEFIGL
+449 
-461 ADRVLVMH
+461 
-469 QGRYSGELAG
+469 LAG

-563 AVGDNLAAARQ
+563 AAGDNLAAARQ

-703 KGGKQ
+703 KRGKQ

>member
-1 MKPLLE
+1 MKTLLKNRE
-7 ARQIR
+7 LSAFFAIVALFVVLVALNPAYFSLQTLAMIFASSQILCLLALGATLVMLTR
-12 KQFSGVAVLKG
+12 NIDVSVGSTVGLCAIAVGVALN
-23 IDFTLCAGQVHAL
+23 
-36 MGGNGAGKSTLM
+36 NGYGLATA
-48 KIIAGVE
+48 I
-55 TPDSG
+55 
-60 ELTIG
+60 
-65 DRAFARLSPALA
+65 AFALA
-77 HQLGIYLVPQEPML
+77 I
-91 FPNLSVRENILFR
+91 
-104 LPKRA
+104 
-109 DTTARL
+109 
-115 QEKLQQLNCQINLDA
+115 
-130 SASTLE
+130 
-136 VADQQMVEILRGL
+136 
-149 MREARILIL
+149 
-158 DEPTASLT
+158 
-166 PGETERLFSQ
+166 
-176 IRALQALDVGIVFIS
+176 
-191 HKLPEIRQLASH
+191 
-203 ISVMRDGA
+203 GA
-211 VVLSG
+211 
-216 ETATYRDEQLISAM
+216 
-230 TPASRDHTLSDTQKL
+230 
-245 WLALPGNRRTQAQ
+245 
-258 DFPVLRVED
+258 
-267 LTGEGFIDLNLE
+267 
-279 IRAGEI
+279 
-285 VGLAGLVGSGR
+285 
-296 TEFAETLYGLR
+296 
-307 PPRAG
+307 
-312 RIWLENREISNDSTR
+312 
-327 ARLASGLVY
+327 
-336 LPEDRQVSGLFL
+336 
-348 DAPVR
+348 
-353 WNTVMFN
+353 
-360 QPSWWQQG
+360 
-368 KREAAVV
+368 
-375 ERYHRAL
+375 
-382 GIKLAD
+382 
-388 GDQPVRTLSGGNQ
+388 
-401 QKVLLARCLEA
+401 
-412 NPLLLIVDEPTR
+412 
-424 GVDVSARADIYQLL
+424 
-438 KSVAAQNVAVL
+438 
-449 MISSDVDEFIGL
+449 
-461 ADRVLVMH
+461 
-469 QGRYSGELAG
+469 LAG

-544 LLLAGGW
+544 LLLAGAW

>member
-1 MKPLLE
+1 MKTLLKNRE
-7 ARQIR
+7 LSAFFAIVALFVVLVALNPAYFSLQTLAMIFASSQILCLLALGATLVMLTR
-12 KQFSGVAVLKG
+12 NIDVSVGSTVGLCAIAVGVALN
-23 IDFTLCAGQVHAL
+23 
-36 MGGNGAGKSTLM
+36 NGYGLAM
-48 KIIAGVE
+48 AI
-55 TPDSG
+55 
-60 ELTIG
+60 
-65 DRAFARLSPALA
+65 AFALA
-77 HQLGIYLVPQEPML
+77 I
-91 FPNLSVRENILFR
+91 
-104 LPKRA
+104 
-109 DTTARL
+109 
-115 QEKLQQLNCQINLDA
+115 
-130 SASTLE
+130 
-136 VADQQMVEILRGL
+136 
-149 MREARILIL
+149 
-158 DEPTASLT
+158 
-166 PGETERLFSQ
+166 
-176 IRALQALDVGIVFIS
+176 
-191 HKLPEIRQLASH
+191 
-203 ISVMRDGA
+203 GA
-211 VVLSG
+211 
-216 ETATYRDEQLISAM
+216 
-230 TPASRDHTLSDTQKL
+230 
-245 WLALPGNRRTQAQ
+245 
-258 DFPVLRVED
+258 
-267 LTGEGFIDLNLE
+267 
-279 IRAGEI
+279 
-285 VGLAGLVGSGR
+285 
-296 TEFAETLYGLR
+296 
-307 PPRAG
+307 
-312 RIWLENREISNDSTR
+312 
-327 ARLASGLVY
+327 
-336 LPEDRQVSGLFL
+336 
-348 DAPVR
+348 
-353 WNTVMFN
+353 
-360 QPSWWQQG
+360 
-368 KREAAVV
+368 
-375 ERYHRAL
+375 
-382 GIKLAD
+382 
-388 GDQPVRTLSGGNQ
+388 
-401 QKVLLARCLEA
+401 
-412 NPLLLIVDEPTR
+412 
-424 GVDVSARADIYQLL
+424 
-438 KSVAAQNVAVL
+438 
-449 MISSDVDEFIGL
+449 
-461 ADRVLVMH
+461 
-469 QGRYSGELAG
+469 LAG

>member
-1 MKPLLE
+1 MKTLLKNRE
-7 ARQIR
+7 LSAFFAIVALFAVLVALNPAYFSLQTLAMIFASSQILCLLALGATLVMLTR
-12 KQFSGVAVLKG
+12 NIDVSVGSTVGLCAIAVGVALN
-23 IDFTLCAGQVHAL
+23 
-36 MGGNGAGKSTLM
+36 NGYGLATA
-48 KIIAGVE
+48 I
-55 TPDSG
+55 
-60 ELTIG
+60 
-65 DRAFARLSPALA
+65 AFALA
-77 HQLGIYLVPQEPML
+77 I
-91 FPNLSVRENILFR
+91 
-104 LPKRA
+104 
-109 DTTARL
+109 
-115 QEKLQQLNCQINLDA
+115 
-130 SASTLE
+130 
-136 VADQQMVEILRGL
+136 
-149 MREARILIL
+149 
-158 DEPTASLT
+158 
-166 PGETERLFSQ
+166 
-176 IRALQALDVGIVFIS
+176 
-191 HKLPEIRQLASH
+191 
-203 ISVMRDGA
+203 GA
-211 VVLSG
+211 
-216 ETATYRDEQLISAM
+216 
-230 TPASRDHTLSDTQKL
+230 
-245 WLALPGNRRTQAQ
+245 
-258 DFPVLRVED
+258 
-267 LTGEGFIDLNLE
+267 
-279 IRAGEI
+279 
-285 VGLAGLVGSGR
+285 
-296 TEFAETLYGLR
+296 
-307 PPRAG
+307 
-312 RIWLENREISNDSTR
+312 
-327 ARLASGLVY
+327 
-336 LPEDRQVSGLFL
+336 
-348 DAPVR
+348 
-353 WNTVMFN
+353 
-360 QPSWWQQG
+360 
-368 KREAAVV
+368 
-375 ERYHRAL
+375 
-382 GIKLAD
+382 
-388 GDQPVRTLSGGNQ
+388 
-401 QKVLLARCLEA
+401 
-412 NPLLLIVDEPTR
+412 
-424 GVDVSARADIYQLL
+424 
-438 KSVAAQNVAVL
+438 
-449 MISSDVDEFIGL
+449 
-461 ADRVLVMH
+461 
-469 QGRYSGELAG
+469 LAG

-694 KYSRFQPGN
+694 KSSRFQPGN

>member
-1 MKPLLE
+1 MKTLLKNRE
-7 ARQIR
+7 LSAFFAIVALFVVLVALNPAYFSLQTLAMIFASSQILCLLALGATLVMLTR
-12 KQFSGVAVLKG
+12 NIDVSVGSTVGLCAIAVGVALN
-23 IDFTLCAGQVHAL
+23 
-36 MGGNGAGKSTLM
+36 NGYGLATA
-48 KIIAGVE
+48 I
-55 TPDSG
+55 
-60 ELTIG
+60 
-65 DRAFARLSPALA
+65 AFALA
-77 HQLGIYLVPQEPML
+77 I
-91 FPNLSVRENILFR
+91 
-104 LPKRA
+104 
-109 DTTARL
+109 
-115 QEKLQQLNCQINLDA
+115 
-130 SASTLE
+130 
-136 VADQQMVEILRGL
+136 
-149 MREARILIL
+149 
-158 DEPTASLT
+158 
-166 PGETERLFSQ
+166 
-176 IRALQALDVGIVFIS
+176 
-191 HKLPEIRQLASH
+191 
-203 ISVMRDGA
+203 GA
-211 VVLSG
+211 
-216 ETATYRDEQLISAM
+216 
-230 TPASRDHTLSDTQKL
+230 
-245 WLALPGNRRTQAQ
+245 
-258 DFPVLRVED
+258 
-267 LTGEGFIDLNLE
+267 
-279 IRAGEI
+279 
-285 VGLAGLVGSGR
+285 
-296 TEFAETLYGLR
+296 
-307 PPRAG
+307 
-312 RIWLENREISNDSTR
+312 
-327 ARLASGLVY
+327 
-336 LPEDRQVSGLFL
+336 
-348 DAPVR
+348 
-353 WNTVMFN
+353 
-360 QPSWWQQG
+360 
-368 KREAAVV
+368 
-375 ERYHRAL
+375 
-382 GIKLAD
+382 
-388 GDQPVRTLSGGNQ
+388 
-401 QKVLLARCLEA
+401 
-412 NPLLLIVDEPTR
+412 
-424 GVDVSARADIYQLL
+424 
-438 KSVAAQNVAVL
+438 
-449 MISSDVDEFIGL
+449 
-461 ADRVLVMH
+461 
-469 QGRYSGELAG
+469 LAG

-681 RLRQALARHQRAL
+681 RQ
-694 KYSRFQPGN
+694 
-703 KGGKQ
+703 
-708 VARFPERKSKEVA
+708 

>member
-1 MKPLLE
+1 MKTLLKNRE
-7 ARQIR
+7 LSAFFAIVALFVVLVALNPAYFSLQTLAMIFASSQILCLLALGATLVMLTR
-12 KQFSGVAVLKG
+12 NIDVSVGSTVGLSAIAVGVALN
-23 IDFTLCAGQVHAL
+23 
-36 MGGNGAGKSTLM
+36 NGYGLATA
-48 KIIAGVE
+48 I
-55 TPDSG
+55 
-60 ELTIG
+60 
-65 DRAFARLSPALA
+65 AFALA
-77 HQLGIYLVPQEPML
+77 I
-91 FPNLSVRENILFR
+91 
-104 LPKRA
+104 
-109 DTTARL
+109 
-115 QEKLQQLNCQINLDA
+115 
-130 SASTLE
+130 
-136 VADQQMVEILRGL
+136 
-149 MREARILIL
+149 
-158 DEPTASLT
+158 
-166 PGETERLFSQ
+166 
-176 IRALQALDVGIVFIS
+176 
-191 HKLPEIRQLASH
+191 
-203 ISVMRDGA
+203 GA
-211 VVLSG
+211 
-216 ETATYRDEQLISAM
+216 
-230 TPASRDHTLSDTQKL
+230 
-245 WLALPGNRRTQAQ
+245 
-258 DFPVLRVED
+258 
-267 LTGEGFIDLNLE
+267 
-279 IRAGEI
+279 
-285 VGLAGLVGSGR
+285 
-296 TEFAETLYGLR
+296 
-307 PPRAG
+307 
-312 RIWLENREISNDSTR
+312 
-327 ARLASGLVY
+327 
-336 LPEDRQVSGLFL
+336 
-348 DAPVR
+348 
-353 WNTVMFN
+353 
-360 QPSWWQQG
+360 
-368 KREAAVV
+368 
-375 ERYHRAL
+375 
-382 GIKLAD
+382 
-388 GDQPVRTLSGGNQ
+388 
-401 QKVLLARCLEA
+401 
-412 NPLLLIVDEPTR
+412 
-424 GVDVSARADIYQLL
+424 
-438 KSVAAQNVAVL
+438 
-449 MISSDVDEFIGL
+449 
-461 ADRVLVMH
+461 
-469 QGRYSGELAG
+469 LAG

-539 WLVLA
+539 WRVLA

-556 AFGRDFY
+556 ASGRDFY

>member
-1 MKPLLE
+1 MKTLLKNRE
-7 ARQIR
+7 LSAFFAIVALFVVLVALNPAYFSLQTLAMIFASSQILCLLALGATLVMLTR
-12 KQFSGVAVLKG
+12 NIDVSVGSTVGLCAIAVGVALN
-23 IDFTLCAGQVHAL
+23 
-36 MGGNGAGKSTLM
+36 NGYGLATA
-48 KIIAGVE
+48 I
-55 TPDSG
+55 
-60 ELTIG
+60 
-65 DRAFARLSPALA
+65 AFALA
-77 HQLGIYLVPQEPML
+77 I
-91 FPNLSVRENILFR
+91 
-104 LPKRA
+104 
-109 DTTARL
+109 
-115 QEKLQQLNCQINLDA
+115 
-130 SASTLE
+130 
-136 VADQQMVEILRGL
+136 
-149 MREARILIL
+149 
-158 DEPTASLT
+158 
-166 PGETERLFSQ
+166 
-176 IRALQALDVGIVFIS
+176 
-191 HKLPEIRQLASH
+191 
-203 ISVMRDGA
+203 GA
-211 VVLSG
+211 
-216 ETATYRDEQLISAM
+216 
-230 TPASRDHTLSDTQKL
+230 
-245 WLALPGNRRTQAQ
+245 
-258 DFPVLRVED
+258 
-267 LTGEGFIDLNLE
+267 
-279 IRAGEI
+279 
-285 VGLAGLVGSGR
+285 
-296 TEFAETLYGLR
+296 
-307 PPRAG
+307 
-312 RIWLENREISNDSTR
+312 
-327 ARLASGLVY
+327 
-336 LPEDRQVSGLFL
+336 
-348 DAPVR
+348 
-353 WNTVMFN
+353 
-360 QPSWWQQG
+360 
-368 KREAAVV
+368 
-375 ERYHRAL
+375 
-382 GIKLAD
+382 
-388 GDQPVRTLSGGNQ
+388 
-401 QKVLLARCLEA
+401 
-412 NPLLLIVDEPTR
+412 
-424 GVDVSARADIYQLL
+424 
-438 KSVAAQNVAVL
+438 
-449 MISSDVDEFIGL
+449 
-461 ADRVLVMH
+461 
-469 QGRYSGELAG
+469 LAG

-544 LLLAGGW
+544 LLLAGAW

-556 AFGRDFY
+556 ASGRDFY

>member
-1 MKPLLE
+1 MKTLLKNRE
-7 ARQIR
+7 LSAFFAIVALFVVLVALNPAYFSLQTLAMIFASSQILCLLALGATLVMLTR
-12 KQFSGVAVLKG
+12 NIDVSVGSTVGLCAIAVGVALN
-23 IDFTLCAGQVHAL
+23 
-36 MGGNGAGKSTLM
+36 NGYGLATA
-48 KIIAGVE
+48 I
-55 TPDSG
+55 
-60 ELTIG
+60 
-65 DRAFARLSPALA
+65 AFALA
-77 HQLGIYLVPQEPML
+77 I
-91 FPNLSVRENILFR
+91 
-104 LPKRA
+104 
-109 DTTARL
+109 
-115 QEKLQQLNCQINLDA
+115 
-130 SASTLE
+130 
-136 VADQQMVEILRGL
+136 
-149 MREARILIL
+149 
-158 DEPTASLT
+158 
-166 PGETERLFSQ
+166 
-176 IRALQALDVGIVFIS
+176 
-191 HKLPEIRQLASH
+191 
-203 ISVMRDGA
+203 GA
-211 VVLSG
+211 
-216 ETATYRDEQLISAM
+216 
-230 TPASRDHTLSDTQKL
+230 
-245 WLALPGNRRTQAQ
+245 
-258 DFPVLRVED
+258 
-267 LTGEGFIDLNLE
+267 
-279 IRAGEI
+279 
-285 VGLAGLVGSGR
+285 
-296 TEFAETLYGLR
+296 
-307 PPRAG
+307 
-312 RIWLENREISNDSTR
+312 
-327 ARLASGLVY
+327 
-336 LPEDRQVSGLFL
+336 
-348 DAPVR
+348 
-353 WNTVMFN
+353 
-360 QPSWWQQG
+360 
-368 KREAAVV
+368 
-375 ERYHRAL
+375 
-382 GIKLAD
+382 
-388 GDQPVRTLSGGNQ
+388 
-401 QKVLLARCLEA
+401 
-412 NPLLLIVDEPTR
+412 
-424 GVDVSARADIYQLL
+424 
-438 KSVAAQNVAVL
+438 
-449 MISSDVDEFIGL
+449 
-461 ADRVLVMH
+461 
-469 QGRYSGELAG
+469 LAG

-490 IPAIVA
+490 LPAIVA

-674 GVLVLDG
+674 GVLVLNG

>member
-1 MKPLLE
+1 MKTLLKNRE
-7 ARQIR
+7 LSAFFAIVALFVVLVALNPAYFSLQTLAMIFASSQILCLLALGATLVMLTR
-12 KQFSGVAVLKG
+12 NIDVSVGSTVGLCAIAVGVALNNG
-23 IDFTLCAGQVHAL
+23 YGLATAIAFAL
-36 MGGNGAGKSTLM
+36 MIGA
-48 KIIAGVE
+48 
-55 TPDSG
+55 
-60 ELTIG
+60 
-65 DRAFARLSPALA
+65 
-77 HQLGIYLVPQEPML
+77 
-91 FPNLSVRENILFR
+91 
-104 LPKRA
+104 
-109 DTTARL
+109 
-115 QEKLQQLNCQINLDA
+115 
-130 SASTLE
+130 
-136 VADQQMVEILRGL
+136 
-149 MREARILIL
+149 
-158 DEPTASLT
+158 
-166 PGETERLFSQ
+166 
-176 IRALQALDVGIVFIS
+176 
-191 HKLPEIRQLASH
+191 
-203 ISVMRDGA
+203 
-211 VVLSG
+211 
-216 ETATYRDEQLISAM
+216 
-230 TPASRDHTLSDTQKL
+230 
-245 WLALPGNRRTQAQ
+245 
-258 DFPVLRVED
+258 
-267 LTGEGFIDLNLE
+267 
-279 IRAGEI
+279 
-285 VGLAGLVGSGR
+285 
-296 TEFAETLYGLR
+296 
-307 PPRAG
+307 
-312 RIWLENREISNDSTR
+312 
-327 ARLASGLVY
+327 
-336 LPEDRQVSGLFL
+336 
-348 DAPVR
+348 
-353 WNTVMFN
+353 
-360 QPSWWQQG
+360 
-368 KREAAVV
+368 
-375 ERYHRAL
+375 
-382 GIKLAD
+382 
-388 GDQPVRTLSGGNQ
+388 
-401 QKVLLARCLEA
+401 
-412 NPLLLIVDEPTR
+412 
-424 GVDVSARADIYQLL
+424 
-438 KSVAAQNVAVL
+438 
-449 MISSDVDEFIGL
+449 
-461 ADRVLVMH
+461 
-469 QGRYSGELAG
+469 LAG

-630 LLGGTGTLLGAFLG
+630 LLGGTGTLIGAFLG

-708 VARFPERKSKEVA
+708 IARFPERKSKEVA

>member
-1 MKPLLE
+1 MKTLLKNRE
-7 ARQIR
+7 LSAFFAIVALFVVLVALNPAYFSLQTLAMIFSSSQILCLLALGATLVMLTR
-12 KQFSGVAVLKG
+12 NIDVSVGSTVGLCAIAVGVALN
-23 IDFTLCAGQVHAL
+23 
-36 MGGNGAGKSTLM
+36 NGYGLATA
-48 KIIAGVE
+48 I
-55 TPDSG
+55 
-60 ELTIG
+60 
-65 DRAFARLSPALA
+65 AFALA
-77 HQLGIYLVPQEPML
+77 I
-91 FPNLSVRENILFR
+91 
-104 LPKRA
+104 
-109 DTTARL
+109 
-115 QEKLQQLNCQINLDA
+115 
-130 SASTLE
+130 
-136 VADQQMVEILRGL
+136 
-149 MREARILIL
+149 
-158 DEPTASLT
+158 
-166 PGETERLFSQ
+166 
-176 IRALQALDVGIVFIS
+176 
-191 HKLPEIRQLASH
+191 
-203 ISVMRDGA
+203 GA
-211 VVLSG
+211 
-216 ETATYRDEQLISAM
+216 
-230 TPASRDHTLSDTQKL
+230 
-245 WLALPGNRRTQAQ
+245 
-258 DFPVLRVED
+258 
-267 LTGEGFIDLNLE
+267 
-279 IRAGEI
+279 
-285 VGLAGLVGSGR
+285 
-296 TEFAETLYGLR
+296 
-307 PPRAG
+307 
-312 RIWLENREISNDSTR
+312 
-327 ARLASGLVY
+327 
-336 LPEDRQVSGLFL
+336 
-348 DAPVR
+348 
-353 WNTVMFN
+353 
-360 QPSWWQQG
+360 
-368 KREAAVV
+368 
-375 ERYHRAL
+375 
-382 GIKLAD
+382 
-388 GDQPVRTLSGGNQ
+388 
-401 QKVLLARCLEA
+401 
-412 NPLLLIVDEPTR
+412 
-424 GVDVSARADIYQLL
+424 
-438 KSVAAQNVAVL
+438 
-449 MISSDVDEFIGL
+449 
-461 ADRVLVMH
+461 
-469 QGRYSGELAG
+469 LAG

-694 KYSRFQPGN
+694 KYSRFQHGN

>member
-1 MKPLLE
+1 MKTLLKNRE
-7 ARQIR
+7 LSAFFAIVALFVVLVALNPAYFSLQTLAMIFASSQILCLLALGATLVMLTR
-12 KQFSGVAVLKG
+12 NIDVSVGSTVGLCAIAVGVALN
-23 IDFTLCAGQVHAL
+23 
-36 MGGNGAGKSTLM
+36 NGYGLATA
-48 KIIAGVE
+48 I
-55 TPDSG
+55 
-60 ELTIG
+60 
-65 DRAFARLSPALA
+65 AFALA
-77 HQLGIYLVPQEPML
+77 I
-91 FPNLSVRENILFR
+91 
-104 LPKRA
+104 
-109 DTTARL
+109 
-115 QEKLQQLNCQINLDA
+115 
-130 SASTLE
+130 
-136 VADQQMVEILRGL
+136 
-149 MREARILIL
+149 
-158 DEPTASLT
+158 
-166 PGETERLFSQ
+166 
-176 IRALQALDVGIVFIS
+176 
-191 HKLPEIRQLASH
+191 
-203 ISVMRDGA
+203 GA
-211 VVLSG
+211 
-216 ETATYRDEQLISAM
+216 
-230 TPASRDHTLSDTQKL
+230 
-245 WLALPGNRRTQAQ
+245 
-258 DFPVLRVED
+258 
-267 LTGEGFIDLNLE
+267 
-279 IRAGEI
+279 
-285 VGLAGLVGSGR
+285 
-296 TEFAETLYGLR
+296 
-307 PPRAG
+307 
-312 RIWLENREISNDSTR
+312 
-327 ARLASGLVY
+327 
-336 LPEDRQVSGLFL
+336 
-348 DAPVR
+348 
-353 WNTVMFN
+353 
-360 QPSWWQQG
+360 
-368 KREAAVV
+368 
-375 ERYHRAL
+375 
-382 GIKLAD
+382 
-388 GDQPVRTLSGGNQ
+388 
-401 QKVLLARCLEA
+401 
-412 NPLLLIVDEPTR
+412 
-424 GVDVSARADIYQLL
+424 
-438 KSVAAQNVAVL
+438 
-449 MISSDVDEFIGL
+449 
-461 ADRVLVMH
+461 
-469 QGRYSGELAG
+469 LAG

-674 GVLVLDG
+674 GVLVLDS

>member
-1 MKPLLE
+1 MKTLFKNRELSAFFAIVALFAVLVALNPAYFSLQTLAMIFASSQILCLL
-7 ARQIR
+7 ALGATLVMLTRNIDV
-12 KQFSGVAVLKG
+12 SVGSTVGLCAIAVGVALN
-23 IDFTLCAGQVHAL
+23 
-36 MGGNGAGKSTLM
+36 NGYGLATA
-48 KIIAGVE
+48 I
-55 TPDSG
+55 
-60 ELTIG
+60 
-65 DRAFARLSPALA
+65 AFALA
-77 HQLGIYLVPQEPML
+77 I
-91 FPNLSVRENILFR
+91 
-104 LPKRA
+104 
-109 DTTARL
+109 
-115 QEKLQQLNCQINLDA
+115 
-130 SASTLE
+130 
-136 VADQQMVEILRGL
+136 
-149 MREARILIL
+149 
-158 DEPTASLT
+158 
-166 PGETERLFSQ
+166 
-176 IRALQALDVGIVFIS
+176 
-191 HKLPEIRQLASH
+191 
-203 ISVMRDGA
+203 GA
-211 VVLSG
+211 
-216 ETATYRDEQLISAM
+216 
-230 TPASRDHTLSDTQKL
+230 
-245 WLALPGNRRTQAQ
+245 
-258 DFPVLRVED
+258 
-267 LTGEGFIDLNLE
+267 
-279 IRAGEI
+279 
-285 VGLAGLVGSGR
+285 
-296 TEFAETLYGLR
+296 
-307 PPRAG
+307 
-312 RIWLENREISNDSTR
+312 
-327 ARLASGLVY
+327 
-336 LPEDRQVSGLFL
+336 
-348 DAPVR
+348 
-353 WNTVMFN
+353 
-360 QPSWWQQG
+360 
-368 KREAAVV
+368 
-375 ERYHRAL
+375 
-382 GIKLAD
+382 
-388 GDQPVRTLSGGNQ
+388 
-401 QKVLLARCLEA
+401 
-412 NPLLLIVDEPTR
+412 
-424 GVDVSARADIYQLL
+424 
-438 KSVAAQNVAVL
+438 
-449 MISSDVDEFIGL
+449 
-461 ADRVLVMH
+461 
-469 QGRYSGELAG
+469 LAG

-544 LLLAGGW
+544 LLLVGGW